1 MSSWSGDA
9 ELLATF
15 FLEVQSWDPSRMI
28 FSSVV
33 KIKLATHLLAIESV
47 DLVLFNVE
55 VSVIFIFPEG
65 DAGVR
70 LGDFQPVPLVE
81 IVRIIV
87 RVSHDFIYKLYD
99 DEYYAMGQWSL
110 EIAFKNVSH
119 IIASLDHRVDLSLH
133 CLYLLLLHLL
143 GKYAHKTLV
152 KLVRWLYYYLK
163 TFQGFAGY
171 LLLPVL
177 VSRRSRRLIRKL

>member
-1 MSSWSGDA
+1 
-9 ELLATF
+9 
-15 FLEVQSWDPSRMI
+15 MI

-99 DEYYAMGQWSL
+99 DEYYAMGQ
-110 EIAFKNVSH
+110 
-119 IIASLDHRVDLSLH
+119 
-133 CLYLLLLHLL
+133 
-143 GKYAHKTLV
+143 
-152 KLVRWLYYYLK
+152 
-163 TFQGFAGY
+163 
-171 LLLPVL
+171 
-177 VSRRSRRLIRKL
+177 

>member
-1 MSSWSGDA
+1 
-9 ELLATF
+9 
-15 FLEVQSWDPSRMI
+15 MI

-55 VSVIFIFPEG
+55 VSVIFILPEG

-99 DEYYAMGQWSL
+99 DEYYAMGQ
-110 EIAFKNVSH
+110 
-119 IIASLDHRVDLSLH
+119 
-133 CLYLLLLHLL
+133 
-143 GKYAHKTLV
+143 
-152 KLVRWLYYYLK
+152 
-163 TFQGFAGY
+163 
-171 LLLPVL
+171 
-177 VSRRSRRLIRKL
+177 